1 MKKLYQIGIWL
12 RLKDNMNTELTFRIE
27 DVSKLFLELRED
39 TEENRKILVEKIY
52 EISPDVIDIKFEYNS
67 EYFSNDVIVYL
78 NGDISIR
85 YHWF

>member
-1 MKKLYQIGIWL
+1 
-12 RLKDNMNTELTFRIE
+12 MNTELNFRVE
-27 DVSKLFLELRED
+27 DVSKLFLELRKD

-52 EISPDVIDIKFEYNS
+52 EISPDVIDINFEYNS